1 MERVGVAPRHR
12 WELRAETPAERE
24 RLSRELDLHP
34 LAAQCLVHRG
44 CTDVAEAR
52 AFLRPSLRELPDP
65 ERLPDFESAAEAVE
79 RVLASGEP
87 VLIHGDYDVD
97 GMSGS
102 TLLLRLFR
110 LLDHPAEVFLPD
122 RLRDGYSFS
131 ERSLDRIRELQPGL
145 VISVDNGTT
154 AVDFVRRIRALGP
167 ELVVVDHHLMGDER
181 PDATALVNPWAAPG
195 DFFPYFCGTAVAYL
209 LAWGVLRRR
218 AEGELREAHRRFL
231 VDGLGLAAMA
241 TVTDVMPLVGPNRAL
256 VAEGLRTLGN
266 AGYPGLRA
274 LLEVAKVRGQVST
287 EDVGFRLGPRLNA
300 AGRLARTELALELLT
315 TEDAARGRQLAL
327 ELDALNSERK
337 EVEAAEVARLEA
349 SVEAQRQR
357 GDRVLFAGH
366 PEGNFGVLGVVANR
380 FLDATGLPTLLW
392 AECSPGIARGSA
404 RAPDGH
410 DLMPIL
416 RGAAGLFHSF
426 GGHARAAGFSF
437 DPAQAE
443 DVASALHEAAAAL
456 PPPGPP
462 RLEVDAE
469 AAPGDFQPRLVE
481 QLESLAPFGE
491 QNPAP
496 TFLSCELTVMD
507 VRPLGDGSHL
517 AVNLERNGHAVRG
530 LGWRM
535 AEAWRGLAPG
545 DRVDVVFRPGIN
557 LFRGRRSVEW
567 TLLDLRTSP

>member
-34 LAAQCLVHRG
+34 LTAQCLVHRG
-44 CTDVAEAR
+44 CPGPAEAR
-52 AFLRPSLRELPDP
+52 AFLRPSLRGLPDP
-65 ERLPDFESAAEAVE
+65 ERLPDFEAAAAAIE
-79 RVLASGEP
+79 RVLDSGRP

-181 PDATALVNPWAAPG
+181 PDATALVNPWADP
-195 DFFPYFCGTAVAYL
+195 DRSFFPFFCGTAVAYL

-218 AEGELREAHRRFL
+218 ADGMAEAHRRFL
-231 VDGLGLAAMA
+231 VDGLGLAALA
-241 TVTDVMPLVGPNRAL
+241 TVTDVMPLQGPNRAL

-266 AGYPGLRA
+266 AGYPGIQA
-274 LLEVAKVRGQVST
+274 LLEVAKVRGEVST
-287 EDVGFRLGPRLNA
+287 EDVGFRIGPRLNA
-300 AGRLARTELALELLT
+300 AGRLSRTELALELLT
-315 TEDAARGRQLAL
+315 TEDPVRGRQLAL
-327 ELDALNSERK
+327 ELDALNAQRK

-349 SVEAQRQR
+349 AVEEQRQR

-366 PEGNFGVLGVVANR
+366 RESNFGVLGVVANR

-392 AECSPGIARGSA
+392 AECAPGLARGSA

-416 RGAAGLFHSF
+416 RGAEGLFHGF

-437 DPAQAE
+437 DPARVDE
-443 DVASALHEAAAAL
+443 VAAALQTTAAAL
-456 PPPGPP
+456 PQPGPP

-491 QNPAP
+491 RNPAP

-517 AVNLERNGHAVRG
+517 AVQLERNGHAVRG

-535 AEAWRGLAPG
+535 AESWRGLSPG